1 MPPDA
6 LTVAWP
12 ELPPQGDV
20 VEEDMLE
27 VSAVGCVMVA
37 LVEAVQPPVAVTVT
51 EYVPAVTP
59 ETFCVV
65 APLLHK

>member
-1 MPPDA
+1 VPPDA